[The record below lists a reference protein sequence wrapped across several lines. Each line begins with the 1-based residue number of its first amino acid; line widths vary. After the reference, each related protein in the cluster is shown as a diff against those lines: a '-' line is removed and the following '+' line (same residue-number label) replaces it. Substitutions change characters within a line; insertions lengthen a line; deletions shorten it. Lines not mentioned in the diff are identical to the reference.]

1 MKIPYRRIRT
11 DVAHLY
17 VYGSVEIGV
26 AFLVVLLFFSLSWP
40 GLPSGMMTACVGGRG
55 FQRILQ
61 GIRRQEAL
69 RNLGVTEVKTISL
82 EAVREIVAASGI
94 ENGVMVG
101 YGFFWGQEHA
111 QAYLE
116 LASLPQKEKYF
127 TLVSPLGGLPYI
139 HNVGRYLDPKAEKP
153 IVLKL
158 PEHTAFQG
166 TTGVGKTANFELVAA
181 QRIAQHRPVIVMDPK
196 SDSGLL
202 DAVYSAC
209 VQSGREKSFYFIS
222 LAHPQVSTSMNC
234 LENFSTPGEIAYRI
248 TMLMPQKGNS
258 KPFVDFCF
266 DVISAV
272 VEALIV
278 LNEPVTLKNIYEFSV
293 LSRPALLD
301 QASSYRQEKRL
312 PLEDRTQLDKIIRE
326 LNNKINHDKTHYQK
340 MTTSLIPVL
349 KTLTYGNIG
358 NILSPDR
365 AALTWEKIIRED
377 LVVFI
382 SLGSMKDN
390 FTASNVGKLIRQDLV
405 YYLGDLYTRQRKFKE
420 IDLFE
425 DELATMF
432 FEGDVDI
439 LNKLRAAGLRT
450 YVNLQTPADIEA
462 LSSAPVQRQVDALL
476 TNKFFLRLPDGKQ
489 AEEITKTLGR
499 CYVPKATLTRNVA
512 GSMTGHDLTEG
523 ELYRSGYSQRMDL
536 TETDLVAPEILT
548 SLPTG
553 QAIVTS
559 QGFPPIKI
567 KTPLLEKNGGISF
580 FERLETLYGS
590 PPKPDST
597 EREDAPTETFDWL
610 HALYGEEAEEN
621 AASEDLPAT

>member
-17 VYGSVEIGV
+17 IYGGAEVGI
-26 AFLVVLLFFSLSWP
+26 AFLAAFLAFSLSWP
-40 GLPSGMMTACVGGRG
+40 GIPSGLILACAGGRG

-69 RNLGVTEVKTISL
+69 KKLGDTETKTISL
-82 EAVREIVAASGI
+82 GAIREIVAASGI
-94 ENGVMVG
+94 NNGIMIG

-116 LASLPQKEKYF
+116 LASLPEKQKYF
-127 TLVSPLGGLPYI
+127 PLVSPLGGLPYI
-139 HNVGRYLDPKAEKP
+139 HNIGRYIDPKAEKP
-153 IVLKL
+153 VVLKL
-158 PEHTAFQG
+158 PEHTVFQG
-166 TTGVGKTANFELVAA
+166 TTGVGKTAYFELVAA
-181 QRIAQHRPVIVMDPK
+181 QRIAQGRPVIVMDPK

-202 DAVYSAC
+202 DAVYNAC
-209 VQSGREKSFYFIS
+209 RQSGREKSFYFIS
-222 LAHPQVSTSMNC
+222 LAHPQVSASMNC

-266 DVISAV
+266 DVISSV
-272 VEALIV
+272 VEALKV

-301 QASSYRQEKRL
+301 KASAYRQEKRL
-312 PLEDRTQLDKIIRE
+312 PVEDRAQLDTIIRE

-358 NILSPDR
+358 NVLSPSR

-405 YYLGDLYTRQRKFKE
+405 YYLGDLYTRQHIFKE
-420 IDLFE
+420 LDLFE

-432 FEGDVDI
+432 FEGDVDT

-489 AEEITKTLGR
+489 AEEITKTLGK
-499 CYVPKATLTRNVA
+499 CHVPKATRTRSVA
-512 GSMTGHDLTEG
+512 GSMTGHNLAEG

-559 QGFPPIKI
+559 QGFPPSKS
-567 KTPLLEKNGGISF
+567 KRLSWKRQAALASLSDWKSCMGIRQS
-580 FERLETLYGS
+580 R
-590 PPKPDST
+590 
-597 EREDAPTETFDWL
+597 
-610 HALYGEEAEEN
+610 
-621 AASEDLPAT
+621 